1 MEAVTDPSAAERART
16 LAAGVVNG
24 VLFLPRIDDGTSGG
38 TVRRHH
44 TTTFR
49 VQHLT
54 DLDGQMLLLVE
65 DGTAL
70 HSQLENQ
77 LRVQALAD
85 VPGVLDVLDVPPG
98 QLCLPRA
105 RLCVVGW
112 AEPIAR
118 QDQRTAADDA
128 AAARPVGALL
138 DVGRGW
144 SLYRFDV
151 AEIRITTAAGTEL
164 VSAADFASALPDPLY
179 EGEDEIVE
187 HLETYH
193 RDRLIAYAL
202 RQLPASAA
210 RDLHEVSVAGLD
222 RYGMD
227 LLCGI
232 GTDHRK
238 LRASFDAAV
247 ADPDGL
253 ARQLCLLLGCPCGDT
268 EVVGTSHQHRRRTR

>member
-1 MEAVTDPSAAERART
+1 MEAVTGPSAAERART

-24 VLFLPRIDDGTSGG
+24 VLFLPRVDDGASGEAA
-38 TVRRHH
+38 RRRH

-54 DLDGQMLLLVE
+54 DPAGQMLLLVE

-70 HSQLENQ
+70 HSELENQ
-77 LRVQALAD
+77 LRVPAMAD

-112 AEPIAR
+112 TEPLGI
-118 QDQRTAADDA
+118 QQQRALADSAAC
-128 AAARPVGALL
+128 ARPVGALL

-144 SLYRFDV
+144 TIYRFDV

-164 VSAADFASALPDPLY
+164 VSAADFAGAAADPLY

-193 RDRLIAYAL
+193 RDRLIAYAI
-202 RQLPASAA
+202 RELPTTAA
-210 RDLHEVSVAGLD
+210 RDLHEVSIAGLD
-222 RYGMD
+222 RYGLD
-227 LLCGI
+227 LLCGV
-232 GTDHRK
+232 GAGHHR
-238 LRASFDAAV
+238 LRAGFHGAV
-247 ADPDGL
+247 TDPDGL
-253 ARQLCLLLGCPCGDT
+253 ARQLCLLLGCPCGT
-268 EVVGTSHQHRRRTR
+268 AAPLEHHRRSL